1 MDNLPDAQAA
11 SAAQDVLQLARG
23 AGRGEVLLVL
33 MSGGGS
39 ALLPCPVEGV
49 SLEEKRTV
57 GVSVC
62 CISKATAKTPQSWK
76 HPEIYYFSLIY
87 YVYE

>member
-57 GVSVC
+57 GVSVR
-62 CISKATAKTPQSWK
+62 
-76 HPEIYYFSLIY
+76 
-87 YVYE
+87 VYEGEVIHFGVLTVYD